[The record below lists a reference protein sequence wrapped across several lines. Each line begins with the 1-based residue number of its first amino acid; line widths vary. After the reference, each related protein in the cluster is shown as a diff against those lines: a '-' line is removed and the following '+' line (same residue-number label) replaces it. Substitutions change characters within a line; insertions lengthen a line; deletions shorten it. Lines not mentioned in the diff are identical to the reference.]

1 MANATGILSKGIVLK
16 LGELELP
23 NLQEVPEIG
32 GSVEKVE
39 ITTLADGAKRYINGI
54 KDYGDLSFKFLYD
67 TDDTASSFKAL
78 KSAEDAG
85 TVGSF
90 VVEFPDGTSVSFEA
104 GVNVR
109 MDSASV
115 NSPLT
120 FTADL
125 SLNSEMTW
133 TVATPLNA
141 RMATAQN
148 PTYAKSHR

>member
-16 LGELELP
+16 MGTKELP

-67 TDDTASSFKAL
+67 TDDSASSFKAL
-78 KSAEDAG
+78 KTAEDAK
-85 TVGSF
+85 TVAQFS
-90 VVEFPDGTSVSFEA
+90 VEFPDGTKVAFEA

-125 SLNSEMTW
+125 SLNSEMVW
-133 TVATPLNA
+133 TIATPTNT
-141 RMATAQN
+141 RM
-148 PTYAKSHR
+148 SR

>member
-1 MANATGILSKGIVLK
+1 MANAAGILSKGIVLK
-16 LGELELP
+16 MGDVALP

-54 KDYGDLSFKFLYD
+54 KDFGDLSFKFLYD
-67 TDDTASSFKAL
+67 TDDTNSAFKKL
-78 KSAEDAG
+78 KTAEDNR
-85 TVGSF
+85 TVSTF
-90 VVEFPDGTSVSFEA
+90 AVEFPDGTKVAFEA

-109 MDSASV
+109 MDAASV

-125 SLNSEMTW
+125 ALNSDMTW
-133 TVATPLNA
+133 TVATPQNA
-141 RMATAQN
+141 RMSYSRQ
-148 PTYAKSHR
+148 